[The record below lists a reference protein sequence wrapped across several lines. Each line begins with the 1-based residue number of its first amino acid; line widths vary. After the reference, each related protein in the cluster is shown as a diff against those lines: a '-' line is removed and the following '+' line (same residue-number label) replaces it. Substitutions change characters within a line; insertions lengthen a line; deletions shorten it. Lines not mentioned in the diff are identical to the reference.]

1 MDAYPSAIWC
11 GVPRPNVVTG
21 PIAVATPRGAPE
33 VHDYVSTWL
42 ALKRGDG
49 SIRHLYD
56 FWVLGHGAQSTEPRW
71 SVIRNVLG
79 WVD

>member
-1 MDAYPSAIWC
+1 M
-11 GVPRPNVVTG
+11 PRR
-21 PIAVATPRGAPE
+21 AAAPE
-33 VHDYVSTWL
+33 VHDYVSTWV